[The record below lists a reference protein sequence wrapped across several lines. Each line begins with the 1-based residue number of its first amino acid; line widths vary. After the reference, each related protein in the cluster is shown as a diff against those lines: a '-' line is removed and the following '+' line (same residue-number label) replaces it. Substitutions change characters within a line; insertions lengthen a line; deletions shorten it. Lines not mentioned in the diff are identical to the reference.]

1 MMEEMEYLRLP
12 PILAKQVQHPEEYI
26 RKNDPKEPTRRIF
39 KNVPITQDERKQL
52 QQLKDN
58 LSANRIEINP
68 DSQTDEVLLRYLYA
82 NYFNIENTKEMIKSH
97 LNWLRESK
105 NYEFDQDVLDV
116 YNKGVVY
123 ILGRDKQYRP
133 TLIINCE
140 LITTINVEL
149 LKRAISILCI
159 IMEDYCFFDGKI
171 ENWNIIIDLKEKC
184 ILNVKLQDYYSLFQL
199 MYQNFPCTVDKIFI
213 LHPSL
218 SIQLGW
224 AEFMERV
231 NNKKKLIIVSDIN
244 QFKKYYEPTQLER
257 KYGGRLETK
266 KYFPPLNTL
275 PEGKQLTEPLKMIE
289 TMNQQQQ
296 QQILIQTKQSV
307 QAQNTFQETVTKQIQ
322 PAETMKMTK
331 TKIDRDFSVYPQQE
345 INDFKVY
352 RPTEL
357 TKEPIKNIS
366 KYNRL
371 TQAEILKKEYDYQVQ
386 QTILQQ
392 KQAEVMKSYKYKQSQ
407 IFFEEN
413 DQEEILSE
421 QIRTQTVKPQ
431 SVQNQPSNIKGRL
444 TAEQVEEDNAACLI
458 F

>member
-26 RKNDPKEPTRRIF
+26 RKNDPKEPVRRIF
-39 KNVPITQDERKQL
+39 KNVPISQDERKLL

-58 LSANRIEINP
+58 LAAYKIEINP

-82 NYFNIENTKEMIKSH
+82 NNFNIENTKDMLRSH
-97 LNWLRESK
+97 LSWLREPK
-105 NYEFDQDVLDV
+105 NYEFDQDVLDI
-116 YNKGVVY
+116 YNKGIVY

-133 TLIINCE
+133 TLIINCDQ
-140 LITTINVEL
+140 ITTVNVEL
-149 LKRAISILCI
+149 LKRALSILCI

-184 ILNVKLQDYYSLFQL
+184 VLNVKLQEYYSLFQL

-224 AEFMERV
+224 AEFLEHV
-231 NNKKKLIIVSDIN
+231 FNKKKIIIVSDIN

-257 KYGGRLETK
+257 KYGGRIEVK
-266 KYFPPLNTL
+266 KYFPPLNTI
-275 PEGKQLTEPLKMIE
+275 PEGKQLTEPLKLLE
-289 TMNQQQQ
+289 SMNQQQQ
-296 QQILIQTKQSV
+296 QQIQIQTKQSI
-307 QAQNTFQETVTKQIQ
+307 QAQNTFQETVTKQVQ
-322 PAETMKMTK
+322 PTETLKMTK
-331 TKIDRDFSVYPQQE
+331 SKIERDFSVYPQQE
-345 INDFKVY
+345 VNDFKVY
-352 RPTEL
+352 RPTEIS
-357 TKEPIKNIS
+357 KEPIKNIS

-371 TQAEILKKEYDYQVQ
+371 TQAEIMKKEYEFQVQ

-407 IFFEEN
+407 MIFEGNEQ
-413 DQEEILSE
+413 DEILSE

-431 SVQNQPSNIKGRL
+431 SVQGQPQNAKGRL
-444 TAEQVEEDNAACLI
+444 TAEQAEEDNAACII